1 MSRDEIQTQRRI
13 NANILKRMLRPA
25 LDMNQELRNDFER
38 VIDSL
43 TNKQASFLWKLVFR
57 REKQA
62 IEQGESMG
70 YMKYHIAEMMQS

>member
-13 NANILKRMLRPA
+13 NTNILKRMLRPA
-25 LDMNQELRNDFER
+25 LDMNQELRNDFDG

-57 REKQA
+57 HEKKA
-62 IEQGESMG
+62 IEQGETREFCRMARSRM
-70 YMKYHIAEMMQS
+70 